1 MGWIVPTPTH
11 VPEKPLFLFVLSNT
25 ETAYIPDISAAGKT
39 PELTDY
45 TPAGDAEVVE
55 TGNIIS
61 VPVLPITPPYNTPT
75 PAIITCAALNLAGIP
90 HMFVKAGLKVDPEV
104 SFVDLMAKP
113 GFDIRK
119 PVAVHDTE
127 GIFERAQ
134 KLGSDIRDRT
144 DHLLIGESI
153 PGGTTTAMGV
163 LNALGYDGNVSSSS
177 CSNPLELKN
186 RIVKDGMAISGIE
199 YGSLRDDPLHAI
211 TCLGDPMMVAVA
223 GIVSGIN
230 GIDNEIDN
238 GINNEIEVVL
248 AGGTQ
253 MAAVFAV
260 IKHLGI
266 NTDNISI
273 ATTKYVVN
281 DKSANF
287 LELVDELGVP
297 VYTADPGFGAS
308 KLPGLQRY
316 EAGDVKEGVG
326 AGGAMYLAQIYGI
339 SQNELR
345 LEIEKIY
352 MQLC

>member
-1 MGWIVPTPTH
+1 MGWIVPTPAH

-25 ETAYIPDISAAGKT
+25 ETAYIPEISAAGKT

-45 TPAGDAEVVE
+45 TPAGDAEIVS
-55 TGNIIS
+55 TGNIAS
-61 VPVLPITPPYNTPT
+61 VPVLPITPPYSTPT
-75 PAIITCAALNLAGIP
+75 PAIITRAALNLTGIP
-90 HMFVKAGLKVDPEV
+90 HMFINAGLKVVPDVP
-104 SFVDLMAKP
+104 FVDLMAKP

-119 PVAVHDTE
+119 PVAVYDTE
-127 GIFERAQ
+127 GIFKRAQ
-134 KLGSDIRDRT
+134 ELGSEIGDRT

-163 LNALGYDGNVSSSS
+163 LSALGYNGNVSSSS

-186 RIVKDGMAISGIE
+186 RIVKEGMDVSGVE
-199 YGSLRDDPLHAI
+199 FGSLRDDPLYAI
-211 TCLGDPMMVAVA
+211 ACLGDPMMVTVA

-230 GIDNEIDN
+230 ASADGI
-238 GINNEIEVVL
+238 GVVL

-266 NTDNISI
+266 NTGNISI
-273 ATTKYVVN
+273 ATTKYVV
-281 DKSANF
+281 DDESANF
-287 LELVDELGVP
+287 RELVDELGVP

-308 KLPGLQRY
+308 NLPGLQRY

-326 AGGAMYLAQIYGI
+326 AGGAMYLAQMYGV
-339 SQNELR
+339 SQEELR
-345 LEIEKIY
+345 LEIEKICI
-352 MQLC
+352 QLCQ

>member
-1 MGWIVPTPTH
+1 MNWVTPKCAH
-11 VPEKPLFLFVLSNT
+11 VPEKPLFLLILSNT
-25 ETAYIPDISAAGKT
+25 ATAYIPKISAAGKS
-39 PELTDY
+39 PEFTDY
-45 TPAGDAEVVE
+45 TPAGDAEIVK

-75 PAIITCAALNLAGIP
+75 PAIITRAALKLTGVP
-90 HMFVKAGLKVDPEV
+90 HMFVNAGLKVVPEI

-113 GFDIRK
+113 GCDIREN
-119 PVAVHDTE
+119 VAVYDAE

-134 KLGSDIRDRT
+134 KLGRDIRDQT
-144 DHLLIGESI
+144 DHLVIGESI

-177 CSNPLELKN
+177 CSNPLALKN
-186 RIVKDGMAISGIE
+186 KIVKEGMDASGVE
-199 YGSLRDDPLHAI
+199 FGSLRDDPLHAI

-223 GIVSGIN
+223 GIVSGTD
-230 GIDNEIDN
+230 GID
-238 GINNEIEVVL
+238 VVL

-273 ATTKYVVN
+273 ATTKYVV
-281 DKSANF
+281 DDASANF
-287 LELVDELGVP
+287 GELVDELGVP
-297 VYTADPGFGAS
+297 VYAADPGFGAS
-308 KLPGLQRY
+308 HLPGLQRY

-326 AGGAMYLAQIYGI
+326 AGGAMYLAQMHGV
-339 SQNELR
+339 SQEELR
-345 LEIEKIY
+345 HEVEKICEE
-352 MQLC
+352 LC

>member
-1 MGWIVPTPTH
+1 MVWIVPTPTH
-11 VPEKPLFLFVLSNT
+11 VPEKPLFVFVLSNT

-55 TGNIIS
+55 TGNIVS
-61 VPVLPITPPYNTPT
+61 VPVLPVTPPYNTPT
-75 PAIITCAALNLAGIP
+75 PAIVACAALNLTGIP
-90 HMFVKAGLKVDPEV
+90 HMFVNAGLKVVPDV

-119 PVAVHDTE
+119 PVAVYDTE

-134 KLGSDIRDRT
+134 KLGRDIRDTT

-177 CSNPLELKN
+177 CFNPLELKN
-186 RIVKDGMAISGIE
+186 RIVKEGMAASGIK

-223 GIVSGIN
+223 GIVSGID
-230 GIDNEIDN
+230 G
-238 GINNEIEVVL
+238 IEVVL

-281 DKSANF
+281 DESANF
-287 LELVDELGVP
+287 RELVDELGVP

-308 KLPGLQRY
+308 NLTGLQRY

-326 AGGAMYLAQIYGI
+326 AGGAMYLAQMYGI
-339 SQNELR
+339 SQKKLR
-345 LEIEKIY
+345 LEIEKICIN
-352 MQLC
+352 LF